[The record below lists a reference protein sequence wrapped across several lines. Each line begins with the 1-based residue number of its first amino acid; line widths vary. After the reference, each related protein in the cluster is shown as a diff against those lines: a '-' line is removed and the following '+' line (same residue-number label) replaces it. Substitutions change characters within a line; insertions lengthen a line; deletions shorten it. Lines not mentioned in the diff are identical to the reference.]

1 MNSYITKPTV
11 AGIVAILCWSVTI
24 AFAKSS
30 SDSIGPI
37 TTSAII
43 NLLGSLGGI
52 IYLLIRN
59 RSIITNTTKAY
70 SFICGLLFIYYML
83 AIFMAVGST
92 KSVVDAGTI
101 GLINYLW
108 IPLTIVFSVIFNK
121 VPYKKTLYLG
131 LVVSLFGVFMS
142 SPYSLSLQE
151 LASSGNLFPAY
162 WAVSAAI
169 AWALYNVFANKL
181 GNDSEGSVTVF
192 MFGSGVVTSLLL
204 LVINERRDWSTQ
216 TLLELGF
223 MALATNIGYFMWDY
237 SMRKGNAA
245 FVSLLSYFIPITS
258 TIVTVVYLHVVTT
271 LYLFIGAFLVVAG
284 AYITH
289 LSINNDRKAS

>member
-1 MNSYITKPTV
+1 MRDDAQLAPVSYENMKERELKMNSYITKPTV

-131 LVVSLFGVFMS
+131 LVVFFVWRFLCPLHIACLCKNWHHPEIYFPHTGLYLPRLLGPCTM
-142 SPYSLSLQE
+142 SLQ
-151 LASSGNLFPAY
+151 
-162 WAVSAAI
+162 
-169 AWALYNVFANKL
+169 
-181 GNDSEGSVTVF
+181 
-192 MFGSGVVTSLLL
+192 
-204 LVINERRDWSTQ
+204 
-216 TLLELGF
+216 
-223 MALATNIGYFMWDY
+223 TN
-237 SMRKGNAA
+237 
-245 FVSLLSYFIPITS
+245 
-258 TIVTVVYLHVVTT
+258 
-271 LYLFIGAFLVVAG
+271 
-284 AYITH
+284 
-289 LSINNDRKAS
+289 